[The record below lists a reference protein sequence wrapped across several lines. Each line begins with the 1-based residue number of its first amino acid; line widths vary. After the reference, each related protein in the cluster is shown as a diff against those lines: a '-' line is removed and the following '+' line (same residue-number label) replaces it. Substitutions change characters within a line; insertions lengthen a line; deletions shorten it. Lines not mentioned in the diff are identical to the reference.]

1 MSKICKG
8 KFCILQNN
16 DGVLR
21 ELNEFGI
28 PREQRRCFNWKNLQ
42 PLFSIENARKNNFY
56 KFDVVHE
63 IKLHFIT

>member
-1 MSKICKG
+1 M
-8 KFCILQNN
+8 NN
-16 DGVLR
+16 IITQKVFK
-21 ELNEFGI
+21 ESNIIIFNFFI

-42 PLFSIENARKNNFY
+42 PLFSIENWRKNNFY